1 MIACEWYAGTVVA
14 MMGSMVDVAEFHTT
28 VSSQGRV
35 VLPAALRKALDLHE
49 GDTLNL
55 SLDQEGVVR
64 MVTARQLANSL
75 WEVYA
80 GAEEAPAGS
89 AAAELREMRDADAG
103 QASANYERISARR
116 AAIDRSEDDL
126 TAELMADLGLAQPA

>member
-1 MIACEWYAGTVVA
+1 MA
-14 MMGSMVDVAEFHTT
+14 MLDVMVDVAEFHTT

-55 SLDQEGVVR
+55 SLNQDGVVR

-75 WEVYA
+75 WDTYA
-80 GAEEAPAGS
+80 DAEEAPAGTT
-89 AAAELREMRDADAG
+89 AAALREMRDADVA
-103 QASANYERISARR
+103 QTDAKNARVSARR
-116 AAIDRSEDDL
+116 AAVDRSEDDL
-126 TAELMADLGLAQPA
+126 AADLMADVGLTAPA